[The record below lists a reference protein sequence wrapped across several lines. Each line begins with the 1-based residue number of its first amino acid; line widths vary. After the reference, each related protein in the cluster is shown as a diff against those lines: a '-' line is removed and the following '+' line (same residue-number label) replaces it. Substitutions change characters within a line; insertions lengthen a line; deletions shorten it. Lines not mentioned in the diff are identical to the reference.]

1 MVSFCNI
8 YASNEMKKRSGMLF
22 YGGLAGLALYE
33 ILNVYFIMPFPGS
46 QEIDSLNSAYFL
58 HTHRWIFRAFFGILA
73 VAGSAGAL
81 SARRRWI
88 PVVAL
93 AVTAGIAGLFN
104 LKMTA
109 DHMFRQPEN
118 LAFVSAGD
126 PQVNDSM
133 IVIAVSWGGE
143 VKAYPIRYLSYH
155 HQVQDTVGGKRVMVT
170 YCNVCRTGSVYE
182 PLVHGKTESFRLVG
196 MDHYNA
202 MFEDKSTGSWWRQ
215 ANGVAVTGPLTGDSL
230 PLFPSV
236 QLTIGELLRRHPDAQ
251 IMLADASAKA
261 LYDSTGNFEKGK
273 SISRLTRT
281 DTASWQSKSWVIGV
295 EAGGRSK
302 AYDWKT
308 LKKLG
313 MIQDQVGGVPVLI
326 VLFPDGQ
333 GFDAFE
339 RPAAES
345 LFRLQGDTLFCST
358 EAFNL
363 EGKGLTPGTVPLKR
377 LKVRQEFWHSWKTFH
392 PDTERD

>member
-1 MVSFCNI
+1 
-8 YASNEMKKRSGMLF
+8 MKRITPILF
-22 YGGLAGLALYE
+22 YTGLAGFTLFE

-46 QEIDSLNSAYFL
+46 QEINSLNGAYFL
-58 HTHRWIFRAFFGILA
+58 YTHRWLFRALFGVMILA
-73 VAGSAGAL
+73 GLIRVLTG
-81 SARRRWI
+81 RRRWI
-88 PVVAL
+88 PIVMLLVS
-93 AVTAGIAGLFN
+93 AGITGIFN
-104 LKMTA
+104 FQMTA
-109 DHMFRQPEN
+109 DHMFRQPKN
-118 LAFVSAGD
+118 LSFAPAGD

-143 VKAYPIRYLSYH
+143 VKAYPVRYLSYH
-155 HQVQDTVGGKRVMVT
+155 HQVQDTVGGKHVMVT

-182 PLVHGKTESFRLVG
+182 PLVNGKAESFRLVG

-230 PLFPSV
+230 PLVPSV
-236 QLTIGELLRRHPDAQ
+236 QLSVGELVRRFPDAQ
-251 IMLADASAKA
+251 IMLADATAKA

-273 SISRLTRT
+273 SVSRLTRT
-281 DTASWQSKSWVIGV
+281 DTASWQNKSWVIGV

-308 LKKLG
+308 LKSLG

-339 RPAAES
+339 RPAPES

-363 EGKGLTPGTVPLKR
+363 EGKGLTPGTAPLKR